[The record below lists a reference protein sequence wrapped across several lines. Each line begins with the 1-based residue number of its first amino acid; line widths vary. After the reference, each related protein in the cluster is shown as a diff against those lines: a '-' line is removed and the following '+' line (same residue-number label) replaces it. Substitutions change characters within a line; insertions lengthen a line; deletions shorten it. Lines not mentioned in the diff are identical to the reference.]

1 MTHSLRL
8 TAEKITQR
16 LRLIRAK
23 EARARL
29 PLDRFILETLPDA
42 AAKPDLSVM
51 ACTATGSVL
60 DWDSYWGGQDLHF
73 VLRSR
78 FVVPEG
84 WAHPALHLP
93 LGEAGDIFTHPEALA
108 YIDGRAVASADRY
121 HHTIDL
127 DPALADGKNHDLLLH
142 GWTGLAGWPPDP
154 TDRSKLFIREC
165 AVVDLDP
172 QLQEF
177 VTLAEVAL
185 EVAREMHD
193 DRPEKHGLLSTLDAA
208 FLVLDTRDPMEE
220 AFRASVVP
228 ALACL
233 REGIANSGAPLDV
246 RLHGIG
252 HAHMDVAYLWPI
264 DQIRQKNARTYS
276 NVLRLMEKYP
286 EFTFSHS
293 QPQLYAWT
301 QEDFPEIFEAV
312 KARVAEQRWEVL
324 GGMWVEPDANMPGSE
339 ALVRQIMMARHW
351 LRDNLGQEAETPVLW
366 LPDTFGFP
374 ACLPQLMQQ
383 AGLKWFVTNKVNWN
397 QYNQMPSST
406 TWWEGIDGSRVLAQ
420 FLTTPRDVQHLP
432 FPTNYKSDLSAA
444 EVIGTWRKSTSKESI
459 RDLMICYGYGD
470 GGGGP
475 TDELIRKAR
484 AYAAIPGAPQLK
496 PGTVKG
502 YFETVE
508 AMPGPLP
515 VWQGEFYL
523 EGHRGVLTSQGWI
536 KRANRQAEAL
546 LHDAEF
552 LGSLAVLAGGD
563 APDLSEA
570 WRLLLLNQ
578 FHDILTG
585 TSVPEVFEDARK
597 DHARIRML
605 TETALADAAIAL
617 GDSTDT
623 AARLLVDGAPL
634 PAPRH
639 VFLEGWE
646 EAKDAETGKA
656 LPSQRV
662 DDGVL
667 VSLPASQGYHLTSV
681 ELGKAGALG
690 KVSVPAQTG
699 LAVSASEGCFTME
712 NRFLALKIG
721 TDGMLHSIWDK
732 QVNREI
738 LRDGA
743 LGNQLQAFEDRP
755 ISWDAWDIDIFFE
768 ERGKVIGHLTRLEI
782 VETGPLRAVIAVE
795 RRWRQSIIEQRIV
808 LHHNSRRI
816 DFETDVD
823 WAETHFLLKA
833 AFPVAIRAAQATY
846 DIQWGQIERPTHR
859 NTSWDAARFEVPAQK
874 WVDLGEAGYGVAL
887 LNDGKYGYDVHGDV
901 LRLSLIKSATMPDSG
916 SDQGHHRFT
925 YALLPHP
932 GNWRD
937 HVPAEAYALNHP
949 IRVLPGRATRSRSPV
964 RCTNPNLVLE
974 TLKPAEDGRGVILR
988 LYEGHGQRGAI
999 VLRLDACIGA
1009 VERCGLLEDT
1019 SEPMVLEEHQVQLI
1033 LRPYEIMTLRLI
1045 PT

>member
-16 LRLIRAK
+16 LRLIRAE

-29 PLDRFILETLPDA
+29 PIDRFILETLPDA

-78 FVVPEG
+78 FVVPED

-108 YIDGRAVASADRY
+108 YIDGRPVASADRY

-127 DPALADGKNHDLLLH
+127 NPALADGKSHDLLLH
-142 GWTGLAGWPPDP
+142 GWTGLGGWPPNP
-154 TDRSKLFIREC
+154 MDRSKLFLREC
-165 AVVDLDP
+165 ATVNLHP

-177 VTLAEVAL
+177 LTLAEVAL
-185 EVAREMHD
+185 EVAREMPD
-193 DRPEKHGLLSTLDAA
+193 DRPEKHGLLSTLDRA

-220 AFRASVVP
+220 AFRASVAP
-228 ALACL
+228 ALGCL
-233 REGIANSGAPLDV
+233 QAGIAKSGAPLDV
-246 RLHGIG
+246 QLHGIG

-286 EFTFSHS
+286 EFIFSHS

-301 QEDFPEIFEAV
+301 QEDFPEIFQAI
-312 KARVAEQRWEVL
+312 KARVAEQRWEIL

-339 ALVRQIMMARHW
+339 ALVRQIMLARHW
-351 LRDNLGQEAETPVLW
+351 VRDHLGSQAETPVLW

-444 EVIGTWRKSTSKESI
+444 EVIGTWRKSTSKKSVH
-459 RDLMICYGYGD
+459 DLMICYGFGD

-508 AMPGPLP
+508 ALPGPLP

-552 LGSLAVLAGGD
+552 MGALAVLAG
-563 APDLSEA
+563 AEPPDLSEA

-585 TSVPEVFEDARK
+585 TSVPEVFDDARK
-597 DHARIRML
+597 DHARLKLL
-605 TETALADAAIAL
+605 TQAALADAAMAL
-617 GDSTDT
+617 GQATDT
-623 AARLLVDGAPL
+623 AAMLLVDGAPL

-639 VFLEGWE
+639 VLLKGWE
-646 EAKDAETGKA
+646 GATDTQTGKA
-656 LPSQRV
+656 LPSQCV
-662 DDGVL
+662 EDGAL
-667 VSLPASQGYHLTSV
+667 ICLPASDGYSLTT
-681 ELGKAGALG
+681 LAPGHANPLAT
-690 KVSVPAQTG
+690 TG
-699 LAVSASEGCFTME
+699 LTVSALNGWFTME
-712 NRFLALKIG
+712 NQFLTLKIG

-732 QVNREI
+732 EDNREV

-768 ERGKVIGHLTRLEI
+768 DRSETIGDLTRLEI
-782 VETGPLRAVIAVE
+782 VEAGPLRAVIAVE
-795 RRWRQSIIEQRIV
+795 RRWRHSVIQQRIV

-816 DFETDVD
+816 DFETEID

-833 AFPVAIRAAQATY
+833 AFPVAVRATHATY

-874 WVDLGEAGYGVAL
+874 WADLGETGYGVAL
-887 LNDGKYGYDVHGDV
+887 LNDGKYGYDVRGDV
-901 LRLSLIKSATMPDSG
+901 LRLSLIKSATMPDNG
-916 SDQGHHRFT
+916 SDQGHHCFT
-925 YALLPHP
+925 YALFPHP
-932 GNWRD
+932 GDWRE

-949 IRVLPGRATRSRSPV
+949 IRILPGRRATVRNPV
-964 RCTNPNLVLE
+964 RCSNPNVVLE
-974 TLKPAEDGRGVILR
+974 TLKPAQDGRGVILR
-988 LYEGHGQRGAI
+988 LYEGHGQRGKI
-999 VLRLDACIGA
+999 VLQLDACIGA
-1009 VERCGLLEDT
+1009 VERCGLLEQED
-1019 SEPMVLEEHQVQLI
+1019 EPIDSNGHQIQLP

-1045 PT
+1045 PA